1 MASSSSDAGS
11 LLLSCQHELKECN
24 SHNQQLMSEEHKLRS
39 RLATCEDELE
49 KCRFEIGLVN
59 EQREH
64 LAANMDRARADLKGA
79 QAQFAKDIKGA
90 QEMAG
95 LAIVEKER
103 ALADMQLAQVFR

>member
-1 MASSSSDAGS
+1 MTNAKSMRAAAVSSEAMRAATKRPADAVALEIYRW
-11 LLLSCQHELKECN
+11 LLDGV
-24 SHNQQLMSEEHKLRS
+24 
-39 RLATCEDELE
+39 CE
-49 KCRFEIGLVN
+49 
-59 EQREH
+59 REH